1 MSSKKDK
8 SNPWN
13 ERRLAR
19 GTARESETPVLHPHH
34 ENELPG
40 HFYFFF
46 PYYLNIHTREQEEWQ
61 VLRFLNTVCIS
72 FKHLCSFCIC
82 SIFKL
87 INDDK
92 CEYVLC
98 LSFPECWNDD

>member
-19 GTARESETPVLHPHH
+19 GTARESETPVLHPHY

-46 PYYLNIHTREQEEWQ
+46 F
-61 VLRFLNTVCIS
+61 VL
-72 FKHLCSFCIC
+72 FK
-82 SIFKL
+82 
-87 INDDK
+87 
-92 CEYVLC
+92 YTY
-98 LSFPECWNDD
+98 

>member
-1 MSSKKDK
+1 MNGVWHEGQRGSQRHQFCIHTMKMSYLDIS
-8 SNPWN
+8 
-13 ERRLAR
+13 
-19 GTARESETPVLHPHH
+19 T
-34 ENELPG
+34 
-40 HFYFFF
+40 FFL
-46 PYYLNIHTREQEEWQ
+46 YYLNIHTREQEEWQ
-61 VLRFLNTVCIS
+61 VLGFLNTVCIS

-98 LSFPECWNDD
+98 LSFPECWNDE